1 MAKLR
6 LKDFLKRCSTVNQ
19 GFKVYE
25 EQYNG
30 HSFVLCE
37 KVNVSELMK
46 MKSLLNRIVSG
57 WDTFELLRPY
67 GNLQLQ
73 VSVFPEGVS
82 NHKELTLFCIKKH
95 LKLMA
100 KGNAVLDDEEV
111 QCAAYMQKNI
121 GVGYIWFVY
130 MKKESKKEKY
140 FHCLADDPRALLLV
154 KVLEGKESEKYSF
167 KRTEDGVVECKR

>member
-37 KVNVSELMK
+37 HVNVGELMK
-46 MKSLLNRIVSG
+46 MESLLNRIVSG

-82 NHKELTLFCIKKH
+82 NHKELTLFCIKKQ
-95 LKLMA
+95 LKLMS
-100 KGNAVLDDEEV
+100 KGYVVLDNEEV

-130 MKKESKKEKY
+130 SKKGGKKEKY
-140 FHCLADDPRALLLV
+140 FHCLADDPSALLLV
-154 KVLEGKESEKYSF
+154 KELEGSESEKHSF
-167 KRTEDGVVECKR
+167 RRTEDRVVECEL

>member
-30 HSFVLCE
+30 HSFVLYE
-37 KVNVSELMK
+37 HVNVGELMK
-46 MKSLLNRIVSG
+46 MENLLNRFVSG

-100 KGNAVLDDEEV
+100 KGCVVLDDEEV
-111 QCAAYMQKNI
+111 QCAAYLQKNI

-130 MKKESKKEKY
+130 MKPGGKKEKY
-140 FHCLADDPRALLLV
+140 FHCLADDPSALLLV
-154 KVLEGKESEKYSF
+154 KVLEGSETEKHSF
-167 KRTEDGVVECKR
+167 RRTEDRVVEC